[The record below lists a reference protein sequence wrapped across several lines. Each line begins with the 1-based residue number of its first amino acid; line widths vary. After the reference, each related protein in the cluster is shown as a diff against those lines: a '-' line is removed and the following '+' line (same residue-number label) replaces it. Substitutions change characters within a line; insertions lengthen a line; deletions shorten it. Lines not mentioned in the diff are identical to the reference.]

1 MRKTQEKYFHAEI
14 QNVMLSL
21 ERKCTAM
28 KALLKTEVLIQKK
41 RVSLGRKLFE
51 FAFEVVM
58 EMEMMF

>member
-14 QNVMLSL
+14 KNVMLSL
-21 ERKCTAM
+21 EWKCTAM